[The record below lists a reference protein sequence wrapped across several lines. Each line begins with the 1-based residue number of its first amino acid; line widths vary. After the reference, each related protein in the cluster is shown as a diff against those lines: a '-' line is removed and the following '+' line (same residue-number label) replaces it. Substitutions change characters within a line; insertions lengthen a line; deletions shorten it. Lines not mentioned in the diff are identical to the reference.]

1 MSDVAAMQSTSGPQ
15 SSSHPRYRGPSQPRV
30 DSNTEATLRF
40 ILVALRD
47 GNMTHVVVK
56 ANHTQLVDDHTAII
70 CTPHL
75 GTAAIHTPA

>member
-1 MSDVAAMQSTSGPQ
+1 M
-15 SSSHPRYRGPSQPRV
+15 
-30 DSNTEATLRF
+30 TLRF
-40 ILVALRD
+40 TLVSLRD